1 MKLLRFLTVGGACA
15 TIWLLGAPEAQAQN
29 VLLRGNVAADT
40 LRSDTGPNR
49 TFFSHFY
56 VGYAAVVGKFDGL
69 GAELRYGR
77 SGEVF
82 VGMRQKYRLSQTVA
96 AGVDLRY
103 TRSVYHLAQNDQKI
117 LPTPDQHQSETMALP
132 QAQAE
137 VYGRLN
143 IGRRG
148 NVVGR
153 YLDLAGWG
161 GWIISSAH
169 HYVDK
174 PGSNGAGRVEVT
186 ERQLNYVNRWSYGV
200 GARLGSGRYA
210 LVARYRL
217 ADSFKELADAPR
229 YPEFPRQVIGLEL
242 GLF

>member
-1 MKLLRFLTVGGACA
+1 MKLRLLTVGCGTALG
-15 TIWLLGAPEAQAQN
+15 LLLSAPTARAQG
-29 VLLRGNVAADT
+29 VLLRGNVATDT
-40 LRSDTGPNR
+40 LRSNTGPNR

-56 VGYAAVVGKFDGL
+56 AGYAAVADGFKGP
-69 GAELRYGR
+69 GAELHFGR
-77 SGEVF
+77 SGELF
-82 VGMRQKYRLSQTVA
+82 VGMRQKYRLSQVA
-96 AGVDLRY
+96 AVGFDLRY
-103 TRSVYHLAQNDQKI
+103 ARLVYHLAQNDQKI
-117 LPTPDQHQSETMALP
+117 LPAPDQHHRESFALP

-143 IGRRG
+143 VGRRG

-153 YLDLAGWG
+153 YLDLTGWG

-174 PGSNGAGRVEVT
+174 PGPSGAERVEVT
-186 ERQLNYVNRWSYGV
+186 ERGLNYLKRWSYGV

-217 ADSFKELADAPR
+217 ADSFKDLPATAD
-229 YPEFPRQVIGLEL
+229 YPEFPRLVIGLEL

>member
-1 MKLLRFLTVGGACA
+1 MKLLRLLTIGAFA
-15 TIWLLGAPEAQAQN
+15 TTWLLGIPAAQAQN

-40 LRSDTGPNR
+40 LRSNTGPNR
-49 TFFSHFY
+49 AFFSHFY
-56 VGYAAVVGKFDGL
+56 LGYAAVVGKADNA

-77 SGEVF
+77 SGEMF
-82 VGMRQKYRLSQTVA
+82 VGMRQKYRLSQA
-96 AGVDLRY
+96 AAVGLDVRY
-103 TRSVYHLAQNDQKI
+103 ARLVYHLAQNDQKI
-117 LPTPDQHQSETMALP
+117 LPTPDQHQRETIALP

-143 IGRRG
+143 MGRRG

-153 YLDLAGWG
+153 YLDLTGWG
-161 GWIISSAH
+161 GWIISTAH

-174 PGSNGAGRVEVT
+174 PGPNGAGRVEVT
-186 ERQLNYVNRWSYGV
+186 ERKLNYLNRWSYGV

-217 ADSFKELADAPR
+217 ADTFKELADAPR
-229 YPEFPRQVIGLEL
+229 YPEFPRLVVGVEL
-242 GLF
+242 GVF

>member
-1 MKLLRFLTVGGACA
+1 MKLLRLLTVGACA
-15 TIWLLGAPEAQAQN
+15 TTCLLGAPAAQAQE
-29 VLLRGNVAADT
+29 VLLRANVAADT

-49 TFFSHFY
+49 AFFSHFY
-56 VGYAAVVGKFDGL
+56 LGYAPVVGEFDGP

-77 SGEVF
+77 SGEMF
-82 VGMRQKYRLSQTVA
+82 VGMRQKYRLSQTAA
-96 AGVDLRY
+96 AGLDLRY
-103 TRSVYHLAQNDQKI
+103 ARLVYHLAQNDRKT
-117 LPTPDQHQSETMALP
+117 LPTPDQHQKEYIALP
-132 QAQAE
+132 QVQAE

-143 IGRRG
+143 MGQRG

-153 YLDLAGWG
+153 YLDLTGWG
-161 GWIISSAH
+161 SWIISSAH
-169 HYVDK
+169 HYTDK

-186 ERQLNYVNRWSYGV
+186 ERQLSYINRWAYGV

-217 ADSFKELADAPR
+217 ADSFKELTDAPR
-229 YPEFPRQVIGLEL
+229 YPEFPRLVVGLEL

>member
-1 MKLLRFLTVGGACA
+1 MKLLRLLTVAACA
-15 TIWLLGAPEAQAQN
+15 TTWLMGIPAAQAQS

-56 VGYAAVVGKFDGL
+56 LGYAAVVGKFDGP

-77 SGEVF
+77 SGEMF
-82 VGMRQKYRLSQTVA
+82 VGMRQKYRLSQTA
-96 AGVDLRY
+96 AVGLDLRY
-103 TRSVYHLAQNDQKI
+103 ARLVYHLAQNDQKF
-117 LPTPDQHQSETMALP
+117 LPTPDQHQRETIALP

-153 YLDLAGWG
+153 YLDLTGWG

-174 PGSNGAGRVEVT
+174 PGPNGAGLIEVT
-186 ERQLNYVNRWSYGV
+186 ERKLNYINRWSYGV

-210 LVARYRL
+210 VVTRYRL
-217 ADSFKELADAPR
+217 ADSFKDLADAPR
-229 YPEFPRQVIGLEL
+229 YPEFPRLVIGLEL